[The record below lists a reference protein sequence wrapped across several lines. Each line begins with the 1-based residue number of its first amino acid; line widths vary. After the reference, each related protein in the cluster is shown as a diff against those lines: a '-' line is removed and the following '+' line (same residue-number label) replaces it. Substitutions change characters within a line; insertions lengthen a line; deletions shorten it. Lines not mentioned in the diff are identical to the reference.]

1 MDRIKSYSDKLERKV
16 KEVVEQNVS
25 IKILVE
31 SLKTKQIYQE
41 RTLSQISEMIN

>member
-25 IKILVE
+25 IKILVD

-41 RTLSQISEMIN
+41 RQIG